1 MTKEIETLIK
11 KCRNSSFAR
20 SSYAVNIEL
29 KYFVNSML
37 LHTDYD
43 NKDDGYSWYDKE
55 YNLKWLSNITPEFQR
70 SNDKWSKSMQK
81 RFIEN
86 ILMGAKTE
94 LLLFKM
100 SEFEDSKIIDGLQR
114 TTAIIDFINGDIKPF
129 DYSFDELKEHLRS
142 FPSHNLVI
150 KIYTFDT
157 WEEVGRFYID
167 MNENITHSSD
177 DIKKAKDWFRSE
189 HGIEL

>member
-86 ILMGAKTE
+86 LLMGAKTE

>member
-11 KCRNSSFAR
+11 KCRSSSFNR
-20 SSYAVNIEL
+20 SNYSVNVDL

-43 NKDDGYSWYDKE
+43 NKSDGYAWYDKE
-55 YNLKWLSNITPEFQR
+55 YNLNWLTKVTPQFQR
-70 SNDKWSKSMQK
+70 SNDKWSKGMQK

-86 ILMGAKTE
+86 LLMGAKTE

-100 SEFEDSKIIDGLQR
+100 AEFEDSKIIDGLQR
-114 TTAIIDFINGDIKPF
+114 TTAIIDFLNGDIKPF
-129 DYSFDELKEHLRS
+129 GYQFDELKEYLRQ
-142 FPSHNLVI
+142 FPNHNLVI

-167 MNENITHSSD
+167 MNENITHSSE
-177 DIKKAKDWFRSE
+177 DIQKAKDWFLSE